1 MKNIP
6 PLKFGKLGGIV
17 PVVVVDDTTG
27 EVLMQA
33 FMNQEAW
40 ELTLREGD
48 AYYYSRARARIWK
61 KGEVSGHVQHVRE
74 ILVDCDEDAVLLR
87 VEQVGGAA
95 CHTGFRSCF
104 HRRVG
109 DRGVEVIGE
118 PLFDPAEVYDPIP
131 PSEAEGPEKP

>member
-6 PLKFGKLGGIV
+6 ELDFAKLGGIV
-17 PVVVVDDTTG
+17 PVVVVDDVTG

-40 ELTLREGD
+40 KLTLSRGD
-48 AYYYSRARARIWK
+48 AYYFSRSRERIWK

-74 ILVDCDEDAVLLR
+74 ILIDCDGDAVLLR

-104 HRRVG
+104 HRRVTDTG
-109 DRGVEVIGE
+109 FEVLGH
-118 PLFDPAEVYDPIP
+118 PLFDPAEVYGSNP
-131 PSEAEGPEKP
+131 PTEEDEQGRR